1 MHHSHTR
8 LGHKNQTTPLCTPYY
23 DKYNANSLTT
33 TDLFL
38 DILSGGGSFGKSE
51 SDTESATSFVTLLG
65 NIMMNGM
72 YQSPGQQHP
81 ECNYCLLW
89 KCGGTICCPVVILLT
104 TCICRFSLRGCLS
117 VCLSVCL
124 CVVLGLPFAGL
135 DDYVFMSD
143 FINHKMDPSTLEAL
157 NSSPLIGGKFS
168 NFMNVRKNGIRL
180 VPDNCWTRNFAEYL
194 QQTSSVVEVSPVK
207 HCVGCGFDDDANQ
220 LD

>member
-1 MHHSHTR
+1 MLSCSHSINNLH
-8 LGHKNQTTPLCTPYY
+8 
-23 DKYNANSLTT
+23 
-33 TDLFL
+33 
-38 DILSGGGSFGKSE
+38 LSFF
-51 SDTESATSFVTLLG
+51 SAWLSICVS
-65 NIMMNGM
+65 ICV
-72 YQSPGQQHP
+72 PV
-81 ECNYCLLW
+81 
-89 KCGGTICCPVVILLT
+89 CG
-104 TCICRFSLRGCLS
+104 LR
-117 VCLSVCL
+117 
-124 CVVLGLPFAGL
+124 LPFAGL